1 MSRAEIQFTEQ
12 ILSTLSFS
20 KECAELILDEAEGAL
35 AVIEPNGRLL
45 RINNEFLA
53 VSQVDPARIPS
64 SQALSIFEPG
74 SETEIEDIISKVS
87 IDGKP
92 HHFEKRARSGAT
104 YLWSCQRLNVTSEI
118 LGNPLLVLRG
128 ADVSLVKKQQKE
140 LSDLYE
146 TIPYAILAVGK
157 DQKIEAS
164 YSAFGVELFGIPDLR
179 GQSIFELVYEGSW
192 EKRSESEKKSIL
204 AALNCFDQTS
214 LIGDLL
220 CEVVP
225 RHSCIEV
232 PSQWGVK
239 TIHLGVR
246 VRPLA
251 ENDLVRQLLFQVEDR
266 TALVEEEE
274 RVQSSMQQERLAV
287 ERAIQIR
294 RANPEFLFAMIDEL
308 GPYFERL
315 RDSTQNR
322 DWKETARLYHGIKG
336 LVRIGGLSQLTK
348 VTHEAEDRVKTI
360 LGKNSPDD
368 QLLSL
373 LVKDTDAIIEEWS
386 ESLGMIRALHSSSGT
401 SITNATDAVQWNRRT
416 SDRAIKI
423 EKRIA
428 ELKAIKETDSIS
440 DARVSFELKLQR
452 HRLLWETMPRLS
464 SLDLFVRE
472 LSSRNQK
479 EQKWMFEPEF
489 KFGDTR
495 VDDEVLQVLNEILMH
510 LINNAYAHGEPRE
523 GTKLCFK
530 LEVERVGGRLQGV
543 YEDNG
548 RGFNLDQIRATAVR
562 RGIMNPSLVTGLSKD
577 ETLELIF
584 SQGFSTAAEVTNLAG
599 RGVGLEVVRDRLSK
613 FGGDIKANI
622 GSDGGARFDFRLK
635 SEASWLPT
643 SQKIKLVDLMA
654 GMNGLGEL
662 GCPMAILESDQSQ
675 WQEKELWID
684 LSKLQMALVLIGG
697 SWCLRKLSEE
707 QLQITQTAPSES
719 EVEAED
725 LGLAV
730 NALDAMGLRDLTAID
745 QGEWVLNIPLFE
757 PS

>member
-1 MSRAEIQFTEQ
+1 
-12 ILSTLSFS
+12 
-20 KECAELILDEAEGAL
+20 
-35 AVIEPNGRLL
+35 
-45 RINNEFLA
+45 
-53 VSQVDPARIPS
+53 
-64 SQALSIFEPG
+64 
-74 SETEIEDIISKVS
+74 
-87 IDGKP
+87 
-92 HHFEKRARSGAT
+92 
-104 YLWSCQRLNVTSEI
+104 
-118 LGNPLLVLRG
+118 
-128 ADVSLVKKQQKE
+128 
-140 LSDLYE
+140 
-146 TIPYAILAVGK
+146 
-157 DQKIEAS
+157 
-164 YSAFGVELFGIPDLR
+164 
-179 GQSIFELVYEGSW
+179 
-192 EKRSESEKKSIL
+192 
-204 AALNCFDQTS
+204 
-214 LIGDLL
+214 
-220 CEVVP
+220 
-225 RHSCIEV
+225 
-232 PSQWGVK
+232 
-239 TIHLGVR
+239 
-246 VRPLA
+246 
-251 ENDLVRQLLFQVEDR
+251 
-266 TALVEEEE
+266 
-274 RVQSSMQQERLAV
+274 
-287 ERAIQIR
+287 
-294 RANPEFLFAMIDEL
+294 
-308 GPYFERL
+308 
-315 RDSTQNR
+315 
-322 DWKETARLYHGIKG
+322 
-336 LVRIGGLSQLTK
+336 
-348 VTHEAEDRVKTI
+348 
-360 LGKNSPDD
+360 
-368 QLLSL
+368 
-373 LVKDTDAIIEEWS
+373 VKDTDAIIEEWS

-401 SITNATDAVQWNRRT
+401 SITNATDAVQWNRRS